1 MDKKS
6 VTVAV
11 GASLVIIGSLVYFL
25 MLSQGSSRDHAEYN
39 QSTVESGESAT
50 YKEYSALK
58 GVAYDKAFVSAM
70 IEHHQGAIDM
80 AELAATRA
88 RHHEVKNMATAI
100 IATQGKE
107 IAQLSA
113 WQKQWGYP
121 ATPATASRDHEMI
134 GGVMG
139 GMGMIAAQLKVLS
152 GDEFDRTFLMGM
164 IDHHNQAVDMAKP
177 AAKNAH
183 HQEIKDAAASII
195 NAQTSEINRMKQWQK
210 DWRY

>member
-1 MDKKS
+1 MDKRS
-6 VTVAV
+6 VAVAV
-11 GASLVIIGSLVYFL
+11 GASLVIIGSVVYFL
-25 MLSQGSSRDHAEYN
+25 MLPQGGSRDHADHN
-39 QSTVESGESAT
+39 QSNVESEESAT
-50 YKEYSALK
+50 HKEYSALK
-58 GVAYDKAFVSAM
+58 GETYDKAFVSAM

-88 RHHEVKNMATAI
+88 RHQEVKDMATTI

-121 ATPATASRDHEMI
+121 ATPVADDHNHEMI

-139 GMGMIAAQLKVLS
+139 GMGMIAAQLKGLS
-152 GDEFDRTFLMGM
+152 GDEFDKTFLMGM

-183 HQEIKDAAASII
+183 HQEIKDAAVSII